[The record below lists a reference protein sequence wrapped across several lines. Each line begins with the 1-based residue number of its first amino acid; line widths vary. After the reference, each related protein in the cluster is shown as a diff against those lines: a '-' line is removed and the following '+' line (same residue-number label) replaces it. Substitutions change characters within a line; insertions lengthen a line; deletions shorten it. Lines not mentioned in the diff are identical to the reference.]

1 MAMYR
6 KWYRTKTFWTSAAG
20 VIAACLGLWAALDVK
35 HAAQIGM
42 VATAVAAF
50 LANLGSVFAR
60 QGGVEAAKDAAAGVP
75 PEAVG

>member
-1 MAMYR
+1 
-6 KWYRTKTFWTSAAG
+6 
-20 VIAACLGLWAALDVK
+20 LWAALDVK